1 MNTAENSNTESLSD
15 RDGSADRDWEASY
28 QAGETP
34 WDKGRAHPALVDW
47 LSQNRLTGLIL
58 VPGSG
63 SGHDV
68 RALAAD
74 PAASVVGLDLAPSAQ
89 VMAETFP
96 KAGNE
101 TYLTG
106 DFLSGFPLA
115 AGSFDAVFEHTCFC
129 AIPPAR
135 RPDYARAVSK
145 SIKPGG
151 LFLAIFYRNP
161 SEREQ
166 PGPPFGCPMEEADA
180 LFGKDFLLVEE
191 RTDLVTFEGRENR
204 EVLRLMKRRQTA
216 GITLPDTISWK

>member
-1 MNTAENSNTESLSD
+1 LAP
-15 RDGSADRDWEASY
+15 DGSAGRDWEACY

-34 WDKGRAHPALVDW
+34 WDKGSPHPALADW
-47 LSQNRLTGLIL
+47 LSRNRLPGLIL

-63 SGHDV
+63 AGHDV

-74 PAASVVGLDLAPSAQ
+74 PAASVVGLDLAPSAK
-89 VMAETFP
+89 VMAESFP

-115 AGSFDAVFEHTCFC
+115 AGSFDALFEHTCFC

-135 RPDYARAVSK
+135 RPDYVRAAAK
-145 SIKPGG
+145 SVRPGG

-161 SEREQ
+161 TDREE
-166 PGPPFGCPMEEADA
+166 PGPPFGCSMEEADA
-180 LFGKDFLLVEE
+180 FFGKEFLLVEE
-191 RTDLVTFEGRENR
+191 KTGITTFEGREDR
-204 EVLRLMKRRQTA
+204 EVLRLMRK
-216 GITLPDTISWK
+216 K

>member
-1 MNTAENSNTESLSD
+1 MVP
-15 RDGSADRDWEASY
+15 DGSAGRDWEACY

-34 WDKGRAHPALVDW
+34 WDKGCAHPALVDW
-47 LSQNRLTGLIL
+47 LSRNRLTGLIL

-63 SGHDV
+63 AGHDV

-74 PAASVVGLDLAPSAQ
+74 PAASVVGLDLAPSAK
-89 VMAETFP
+89 VKAERFP

-106 DFLSGFPLA
+106 DFLSGFPSV
-115 AGSFDAVFEHTCFC
+115 GSFDALFEHTCFC

-135 RPDYARAVSK
+135 RPDYVLAAAR

-161 SEREQ
+161 TDRGE
-166 PGPPFGCPMEEADA
+166 PGPPFGCPMEEVDT
-180 LFGKDFLLVEE
+180 LFEKQFLLLEE
-191 RTDLVTFEGRENR
+191 KTNILTFEGRKDR
-204 EVLRLMKRRQTA
+204 EVLRLMRK
-216 GITLPDTISWK
+216 ISA

>member
-1 MNTAENSNTESLSD
+1 MVP
-15 RDGSADRDWEASY
+15 DGSAGRDWEACY

-47 LSQNRLTGLIL
+47 LSRNRLAGLIL

-63 SGHDV
+63 AGHDV

-74 PAASVVGLDLAPSAQ
+74 PAASVVGLDLAPSAK
-89 VMAETFP
+89 VKAESFP

-101 TYLTG
+101 TYQTG
-106 DFLSGFPLA
+106 DFLSGFPA
-115 AGSFDAVFEHTCFC
+115 VGSFDALFEHTCFC

-135 RPDYARAVSK
+135 RPDYARAVAK

-161 SEREQ
+161 TDRGE
-166 PGPPFGCPMEEADA
+166 PGPPFGCSMGEADA
-180 LFGKDFLLVEE
+180 LFGQEFLLLEE
-191 RTDLVTFEGRENR
+191 QTSIPTFEGREDR
-204 EVLRLMKRRQTA
+204 EVLRLLQKT
-216 GITLPDTISWK
+216 